1 MERTDVVDSDYRRRY
16 RPPATRK
23 APVVREFLKGAV
35 RLHILHHA
43 SQGEVHG
50 AWMSRELAHHGYT
63 ISPGTLY
70 PTLHRMEAEGL
81 LTSQQRVVDGR
92 TRRVYHATPAGHEAL
107 AADRTALA
115 ELAHEVLDTPH
126 SAPLEHAADDG
137 THR

>member
-1 MERTDVVDSDYRRRY
+1 MHRRRGQ
-16 RPPATRK
+16 RLSSPTSTTRDEK
-23 APVVREFLKGAV
+23 GPVVREFLKGAV

-43 SQGEVHG
+43 ADGEVHG

-70 PTLHRMEAEGL
+70 PTLHRMETEGL
-81 LTSQQRVVDGR
+81 LTSEQRVVDGR
-92 TRRVYHATPAGHEAL
+92 TRRIYHATPAGHEAL

-126 SAPLEHAADDG
+126 PAATTHTNKPDHANS
-137 THR
+137 